1 MTSVE
6 FGMLLAIIVMLFFIA
21 YLAIA
26 ETALNRISR
35 VKAQAIADAQKTK
48 SSAALLRLVTHPE
61 RFITPLLVTVTV
73 LQMGQAFLTTL
84 LADRLFGAKGVAVGF
99 VLNVVVFFVVA
110 EAMPKTWAV
119 LSAERAA
126 LLTARSTDWLV
137 SFPPLRL
144 ISRGLIGLTNVLLP
158 GKGLKE
164 GPFVSEKELL
174 GIVGAAAD
182 DEVIEHEEREL
193 IESIIEF
200 GDTVA
205 REVMVPRP
213 DMVIIEHAATVTG
226 ALDLAIAHGISR
238 LPVQG
243 ADGDI
248 VGLAYTKDLIREER
262 EGRGETPALDLARP
276 VHFIPENKPVSR
288 LMREM
293 QAGKFHL
300 AIVADEYGGVA
311 GLVTLEDCLEELVG
325 EIVDEYDVESDDV
338 QRQPDGDYIVDG
350 GTPIDEVS
358 ELLGLELPDEEW
370 DTVGGFVFGTLEH
383 VPEVG
388 ESVVHDHWRFTVTE
402 IDGRRVRSLRVSDVA
417 TEVSPSPEAGEAD
430 GGEAGVEAAHDVA
443 SPG

>member
-1 MTSVE
+1 VSSAE
-6 FGMLLAIIVMLFFIA
+6 FGMLVAIVVMLFLIA

-26 ETALNRISR
+26 ETALNRISK
-35 VKAQAIADAQKTK
+35 VKAQAIADAQKSK

-144 ISRGLIGLTNVLLP
+144 ISRALIGLTNVLLP

-213 DMVIIEHAATVTG
+213 DMVIIENAATVTG
-226 ALDLAIAHGISR
+226 ALDLAIEHGISR
-238 LPVQG
+238 LPVHG

-262 EGRGETPALDLARP
+262 EGRGDTPALDLARP
-276 VHFIPENKPVSR
+276 VHFIPENKPVAR

-350 GTPIDEVS
+350 GTPVDEVS

-370 DTVGGFVFGTLEH
+370 ETVGGFVFGTLEH

-402 IDGRRVRSLRVSDVA
+402 VDGRRVRSVRISDVVA
-417 TEVSPSPEAGEAD
+417 EDEAAAASGAGEVGA
-430 GGEAGVEAAHDVA
+430 EAAHDVA
-443 SPG
+443 SPS